1 MNIFDMYT
9 SKELKDTL
17 SKSPEHWPE
26 EFLLYVND
34 IIASE
39 LLDDWLEN
47 TTEEEYINRVK
58 EVVEYCPTI
67 SDNDD
72 EEIETDKQLRLF
84 D

>member
-9 SKELKDTL
+9 SQELKDNLKKPT
-17 SKSPEHWPE
+17 EEWPE
-26 EFLLYVND
+26 DFLLFVND

-58 EVVEYCPTI
+58 EIVEYYPTI
-67 SDNDD
+67 SDDD

>member
-9 SKELKDTL
+9 SQELKDNLKKPT
-17 SKSPEHWPE
+17 E
-26 EFLLYVND
+26 EWSEDFLLFVND

-58 EVVEYCPTI
+58 EIVEYYPTI
-67 SDNDD
+67 SDDD